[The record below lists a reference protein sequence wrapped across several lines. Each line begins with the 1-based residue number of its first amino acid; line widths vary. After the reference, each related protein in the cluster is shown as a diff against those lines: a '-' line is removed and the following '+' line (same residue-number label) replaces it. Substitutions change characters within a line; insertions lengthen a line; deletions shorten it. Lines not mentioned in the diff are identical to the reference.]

1 MHERRRFSGGA
12 VGGSSLLTVFGVLC
26 LTVFALL
33 SLSTVQADRRLSDK
47 TLDNIELYYAAD
59 AQAEETLALI
69 RQGNPPEDVW
79 ADGNYYFY
87 SCPISDTQSLE
98 VTVVLEEDG
107 SYTVEQWQAVST
119 TEWEADLG
127 LDLWLG

>member
-33 SLSTVQADRRLSDK
+33 SLSTVQADRRLSEN

-59 AQAEETLALI
+59 AQAEETLAQI
-69 RQGNPPEDVW
+69 RQGDPPEGVW
-79 ADGNYYFY
+79 VDGNYYYY

-119 TEWEADLG
+119 TEWEVDLG

>member
-1 MHERRRFSGGA
+1 MHERSRFSGGA

-33 SLSTVQADRRLSDK
+33 SLSTVQADRRLSEN

-59 AQAEETLALI
+59 AQAEETLAQI
-69 RQGNPPEDVW
+69 RQGDPPEGVW
-79 ADGNYYFY
+79 VDGNYYYY

-119 TEWEADLG
+119 TEWEVDLG